1 VWSSGHFSEKQFVI
15 IVLEVLQIVAPVFLL
30 GAIGFVWVRV
40 GGEYQV
46 AFVTKL
52 AMNLG
57 VPSLIFVSLMQAK
70 VAPAALSEVVLAAVA
85 SYAVLSIAALV
96 LVRVLGLRLQTY
108 LAPIIFG
115 NTGNLGLPLA
125 LFAFGEAGL
134 GYAVVIFAVM
144 AIYSFTFGVWLVS
157 GGQSLTKV
165 LKEPI
170 VYASLLGGLFLFQ
183 GWSTPQWLTN
193 ALQLT
198 GQMAIP
204 LMLITLGVAVARLQ
218 LAGIGRAV
226 LLSVLKSAVSILI
239 AVMVG
244 RWFQLPPIPFAV
256 LVLQISTPVAVTS
269 YLLAERY
276 QVDAQSVAGL
286 VVVST
291 LVSIL
296 VIPVTLVFLL

>member
-1 VWSSGHFSEKQFVI
+1 MI

-193 ALQLT
+193 ALELT

-218 LAGIGRAV
+218 LASIGRAV
-226 LLSVLKSAVSILI
+226 LLSVLKSAASILI

-244 RWFQLPPIPFAV
+244 RWFELPPIPFAV

>member
-1 VWSSGHFSEKQFVI
+1 VP

-30 GAIGFVWVRV
+30 GGIGFIWVRV
-40 GGEYQV
+40 GGEYRV
-46 AFVTKL
+46 EFVTKL

-85 SYAVLSIAALV
+85 SYAALSVAAFV
-96 LVRVLGLRLQTY
+96 LVRLFRLPVQTY

-183 GWSTPQWLTN
+183 GWSTPLWLTN
-193 ALQLT
+193 ALELT

-204 LMLITLGVAVARLQ
+204 LMLITLGVAVARLH
-218 LAGIGRAV
+218 LASIGRAV
-226 LLSVLKSAVSILI
+226 LLSILKSAISILI

-244 RWFQLPPIPFAV
+244 RWLELPPIAFAV

-276 QVDAQSVAGL
+276 QADAQSVAGL

-291 LVSIL
+291 VVSIL

>member
-1 VWSSGHFSEKQFVI
+1 MS

-30 GAIGFVWVRV
+30 GGIGFIWVRI
-40 GGEYQV
+40 GGEYRV
-46 AFVTKL
+46 EFVTKL

-85 SYAVLSIAALV
+85 SYAVLSVAAFI
-96 LVRVLGLRLQTY
+96 LVRLFRLPVQTY

-183 GWSTPQWLTN
+183 GWSTPLWLTN
-193 ALQLT
+193 ALDLT

-204 LMLITLGVAVARLQ
+204 LMLITLGVAVARLH
-218 LAGIGRAV
+218 LASIGRAV
-226 LLSVLKSAVSILI
+226 LLSILKSAISILI

-244 RWFQLPPIPFAV
+244 RWLELPPIAFAV

-291 LVSIL
+291 VVSIL

>member
-1 VWSSGHFSEKQFVI
+1 VS

-30 GAIGFVWVRV
+30 GGIGFVWVRS
-40 GGEYQV
+40 GGEYRV
-46 AFVTKL
+46 EFVTKL

-85 SYAVLSIAALV
+85 SYAVLSVAAFV
-96 LVRVLGLRLQTY
+96 LVRLFRLPVQTY

-144 AIYSFTFGVWLVS
+144 AIYSFSFGVWLVS
-157 GGQSLTKV
+157 GGQNLTKV
-165 LKEPI
+165 IKEPI

-183 GWSTPQWLTN
+183 GWSTPIWLTN
-193 ALQLT
+193 TLELI

-204 LMLITLGVAVARLQ
+204 LMLITLGVAVARLH
-218 LAGIGRAV
+218 LASFGRAV
-226 LLSVLKSAVSILI
+226 LLSILKSAVSILI

-244 RWFQLPPIPFAV
+244 RWLELPPIAFAV

-296 VIPVTLVFLL
+296 VIPLTLVFLL

>member
-1 VWSSGHFSEKQFVI
+1 MI

>member
-1 VWSSGHFSEKQFVI
+1 VI

-193 ALQLT
+193 ALELT

-218 LAGIGRAV
+218 LASIGRAV
-226 LLSVLKSAVSILI
+226 LLSVLKSAASILI

-244 RWFQLPPIPFAV
+244 RWFELPPIPFAV